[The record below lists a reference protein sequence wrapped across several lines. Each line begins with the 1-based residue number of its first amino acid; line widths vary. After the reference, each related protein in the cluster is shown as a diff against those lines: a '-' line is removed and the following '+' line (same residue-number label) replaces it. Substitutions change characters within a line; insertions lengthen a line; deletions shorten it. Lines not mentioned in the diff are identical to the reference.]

1 MNQKLSNVIF
11 VLKYYNKDNFTTD
24 NYLHCYYEL
33 KTLSAYQRSL
43 NFLKKLGD
51 VDLLHSINF
60 IYQGE
65 TNGQN

>member
-1 MNQKLSNVIF
+1 MNQKLSYVIV
-11 VLKYYNKDNFTTD
+11 VLKYSNKNNLTTD
-24 NYLHCYYEL
+24 NYLHCYYEF

-43 NFLKKLGD
+43 DFLKKLGC

-60 IYQGE
+60 IYPGE

>member
-11 VLKYYNKDNFTTD
+11 VLKYCNKDNFTTD
-24 NYLHCYYEL
+24 NYLHCYYEF
-33 KTLSAYQRSL
+33 KTLNAYQRSL
-43 NFLKKLGD
+43 DFLKKLTC

-60 IYQGE
+60 INKGE